1 MAIEKIGSI
10 NPNPISNINT
20 KVVPKTLVVPKTP
33 PPVPEKQKI
42 QPSGKTEE
50 EAVPKDLT
58 RFKDPPFFPIGDTW
72 SIFDT

>member
-20 KVVPKTLVVPKTP
+20 KVVPKTP

-42 QPSGKTEE
+42 QPSGKTE

-72 SIFDT
+72 SIFKQ